1 MRDSPETLEWY
12 EECIQRNVQ
21 VHAQIPTGYQP
32 SIVYCHTG
40 RRTVITPAKRAQQRK
55 ASMANSTEKSK
66 TILNQPEP
74 KKPEDISTLSSVF
87 IQRLSQPI
95 FDTQSTEPTSTA
107 RTVNILFF
115 QLV

>member
-40 RRTVITPAKRAQQRK
+40 RRTVITPAKRAEQRK
-55 ASMANSTEKSK
+55 ISLTNSM
-66 TILNQPEP
+66 TILDQ
-74 KKPEDISTLSSVF
+74 KKSEDISTFPSDSMS
-87 IQRLSQPI
+87 RLSQPLYEI
-95 FDTQSTEPTSTA
+95 QSTEPSATA
-107 RTVNILFF
+107 RTVNILLLFKM
-115 QLV
+115 QN